1 MKQIQ
6 FWSMLNNNY
15 FVTLRKK
22 EVLGN
27 IGEGLIFKHNKFKF
41 SRVTGMELSR
51 IKCTHRRNVD
61 TKMFILRF
69 KQ

>member
-22 EVLGN
+22 VLGN

-41 SRVTGMELSR
+41 SRVTGMALPC